1 MRVKSSVQKSDQKK
15 DKINVVVTTVP
26 RTIQTTT
33 TTTTTTRTNNDTSNS
48 NSNCEYTITFQP
60 GPIGMKLEPIL
71 ESSQGQEIGCRVLE
85 FVGGELSQAKRSGK
99 ITPGDVLLQVNHTNV
114 VSWAYPQVIRF
125 LKMLPTTQPKRLT
138 FKSLP
143 TTTSSKEQQ
152 QLLTNHVLTNLMHTT
167 TRSTSSTTQEENS
180 VFSPS
185 KVKALS
191 KAHNN
196 NGDTTGYSWESNND
210 DHDDD
215 TTAVTPLRI
224 LQNRQAQPPPPFT
237 TLAIASRMST
247 KLAQAV
253 MVGGHSTKDINQA
266 VQLKLQLLT
275 ELSHAKINIDRKD
288 QETTKMETIIQNLVT
303 KLDVTD
309 KDKESLHL
317 QVQSLREAKTRLEQL
332 FEDTTV
338 KQDIAMEE
346 QRNRFD
352 TEQQTLVQHNTDLSN
367 QVEQL
372 QRDKTQANNDI
383 KAARGEIMQ
392 QATEYAVAMDTKVQ
406 QLQHI
411 LAQQKATIEQT
422 QHEFKESREKYSED
436 TKVKDSLLSNSK
448 ARSAHLESVVAEHEA
463 SLEQAQ
469 HDLQELSKAREE
481 DKKVKDSLVSNTKA
495 QSALLETEL
504 QQTKEANDKLNK
516 TKHDLK
522 VALEATITQLESSIK
537 TVDRLELAVDQEKA
551 TRLQGEAAAQQ
562 LSAAQET
569 AMSELE
575 AQKKVVQSQH
585 EDFQEKS
592 CREATM
598 MRTNLEAAVSHQ
610 EKLRMETESQLQRQV
625 EAQVI
630 AVSEM
635 ELEKVALCSELAI
648 RGEELIKVHASLSD
662 TQAELAFQTDLV
674 ATQRREQEITTA
686 AEHTAELLE
695 TQTKNQLAQ
704 AELEKM
710 RTTAQ
715 EKLRMETEFQLQSQ
729 AQEKLRMKAESQLQ
743 SQISAQTIAMAEMES
758 EKVVMGRELITLN
771 EELEKVHASLSETK
785 ADRLHQI
792 SDLIHAE
799 GRQGQ
804 LLVSVDELKQQ
815 VSDAHLERQQGNIL
829 IENLRQEC
837 SKKEEELLKLATT
850 TQARETELTHKLDG
864 LQLEEKSWLT
874 EKSALEGELDKKIE
888 QMVDA
893 QQRQFE
899 CEALLA
905 EKEAD
910 FATAVKEDRWKF
922 FTDLQQVLA
931 EKKIDLSESEETGAA
946 LKQNHAELMHD
957 LATFQ
962 VLLDA
967 VRDEDGD
974 TSTVSSTKATEPQFA
989 GSDRSSIDNR
999 ASTQTEM
1006 PVAKELLLQAQLE
1019 ESSISRAATALGAM
1033 KRSGGVHETT
1043 QALSKTQGELVGDS
1057 LRNKDLQARLGEL
1070 EDFLRDSLKENQ
1082 TLGEEA
1088 RTLRSQL
1095 SASTSNCKALSTDL
1109 SHYWEEMVTLQTCDK
1124 KHSIELKKIR
1134 DQQQEADVQSEV
1146 RAKVIDTLQSRLTSD
1161 LDDYKATQSAHVEDV
1176 ESHMHT
1182 LEQEIAKVVQANEIL
1197 EHALHET
1204 KMALIDSEQVV
1215 ADLRAS
1221 SQESVTRLETM
1232 SSELDDMTA
1241 VRGNAELKLLE
1252 VQSALGAAFME
1263 NDLLQARLRAAEE
1276 EMLLPDSQ
1284 SKTELATSKR
1294 LQEEI
1299 GAVCKERD
1307 DLYLSSTEK
1316 EESYNALK
1324 KDFNTAVEEKAEL
1337 YLSYEKEMR
1346 KAEELRKSLKTM
1358 QSQVNEKEAL
1368 NLEAWSEMQSLKA
1381 KLHQQAVALD
1391 KAEDRKEKLA
1401 GKLLKKEKTKHEELL
1416 QLLKTLQ
1423 LQMDERE
1430 LLHRET
1436 SSDLRR
1442 CKAKLD
1448 HQSTRIEELD
1458 DELHAVTDERVE
1470 LERLYSEESTKSAEL
1485 QQSVQNQM
1493 QAKDSCLQ
1501 DLKEQLAGNLVQSG
1515 DLQGVLKNEK
1525 TKHEELLQ
1533 SLMTL
1538 QLQMDEKDL
1547 LHRETS
1553 SDLVSC
1559 TAKLEH
1565 QSTRIEELDDELRAT
1580 TDERVE
1586 LEHLYSEESAK
1597 SAELQQSVHLMQ
1609 NQMEAKDSCL
1619 QDLKEQLAGNL
1630 VQSGDLQGVLKNE
1643 KTKHEELLQSLM
1655 TLQLQMDEKDLLH
1668 RETSSD
1674 LVSCT
1679 AKLEHQSTRIE
1690 ELDDELRATTDERV
1704 ELEHLYSEESAKSAE
1719 LQQSVHLMQNQM
1731 QAKDTSLQ
1739 ENLAEL
1745 EHLDLMVKTTEH
1757 RIAVLETELRDKTA
1771 ELESTQF
1778 ELEAENTDMKEF
1790 VLSLE
1795 IECRTQRAAF
1805 NDMKRQIEQLHQDLG
1820 EAEHEAELLADEVLR
1835 CRRESEQA
1843 EKAKDMLQ
1851 SELET
1856 MQRTVED
1863 MDEASDFLQKRVFEL
1878 ENLINANKIELAE
1891 FADGDTSSDIDSLP
1905 FTPLQNQI
1913 LEERT
1918 KRLTTKA
1925 SELTSQRKAVSVGT
1939 ASPANK
1945 QELEKSLRKS
1955 AAGLLIENVL
1965 HNREKAVLG
1974 SAFRQWSTSTNTIR
1988 AVSHHV
1994 HVAEAMN
2001 QQLQTTRSK
2010 LAALKSHLKSKRG
2023 ER

>member
-1 MRVKSSVQKSDQKK
+1 
-15 DKINVVVTTVP
+15 
-26 RTIQTTT
+26 
-33 TTTTTTRTNNDTSNS
+33 
-48 NSNCEYTITFQP
+48 
-60 GPIGMKLEPIL
+60 MKLEPIL

-635 ELEKVALCSELAI
+635 ELETVALCSELAI

-1533 SLMTL
+1533 SL
-1538 QLQMDEKDL
+1538 
-1547 LHRETS
+1547 
-1553 SDLVSC
+1553 
-1559 TAKLEH
+1559 TALE
-1565 QSTRIEELDDELRAT
+1565 
-1580 TDERVE
+1580 
-1586 LEHLYSEESAK
+1586 
-1597 SAELQQSVHLMQ
+1597 
-1609 NQMEAKDSCL
+1609 
-1619 QDLKEQLAGNL
+1619 
-1630 VQSGDLQGVLKNE
+1630 
-1643 KTKHEELLQSLM
+1643 
-1655 TLQLQMDEKDLLH
+1655 LQMDEKDLLH

>member
-1 MRVKSSVQKSDQKK
+1 
-15 DKINVVVTTVP
+15 
-26 RTIQTTT
+26 
-33 TTTTTTRTNNDTSNS
+33 
-48 NSNCEYTITFQP
+48 
-60 GPIGMKLEPIL
+60 MKLEPIL

-635 ELEKVALCSELAI
+635 ELETVALCSELAI

-1533 SLMTL
+1533 SLTAL
-1538 QLQMDEKDL
+1538 ELQMDEKDL

-1553 SDLVSC
+1553 SDL
-1559 TAKLEH
+1559 
-1565 QSTRIEELDDELRAT
+1565 I
-1580 TDERVE
+1580 
-1586 LEHLYSEESAK
+1586 
-1597 SAELQQSVHLMQ
+1597 
-1609 NQMEAKDSCL
+1609 
-1619 QDLKEQLAGNL
+1619 
-1630 VQSGDLQGVLKNE
+1630 
-1643 KTKHEELLQSLM
+1643 
-1655 TLQLQMDEKDLLH
+1655 
-1668 RETSSD
+1668 
-1674 LVSCT
+1674 SCT

>member
-167 TRSTSSTTQEENS
+167 TRSTSSTAQEENS

-1470 LERLYSEESTKSAEL
+1470 LERLYSEESAKSAEL

-1533 SLMTL
+1533 SLTAL
-1538 QLQMDEKDL
+1538 ELQMDEKDL

-1553 SDLVSC
+1553 SDL
-1559 TAKLEH
+1559 
-1565 QSTRIEELDDELRAT
+1565 I
-1580 TDERVE
+1580 
-1586 LEHLYSEESAK
+1586 
-1597 SAELQQSVHLMQ
+1597 
-1609 NQMEAKDSCL
+1609 
-1619 QDLKEQLAGNL
+1619 
-1630 VQSGDLQGVLKNE
+1630 
-1643 KTKHEELLQSLM
+1643 
-1655 TLQLQMDEKDLLH
+1655 
-1668 RETSSD
+1668 
-1674 LVSCT
+1674 SCT